1 MIDLK
6 GSLFTDI
13 TPENLA
19 SQLEVQAFAYAVGRQ
34 VEKMCMCADQVRVY
48 AAVDDMPERILDVVA
63 VELRT
68 PAYNESFPIEVKRE
82 LVKETIPFYTKLGTP
97 AAVSKMIHAVFGGG
111 SMEEWF
117 DYGGDPHHFRAV
129 VNITEMEI
137 KPGAVREFIR
147 IISSVKRLSS
157 WLDEIRFYLTPAKSW
172 ATVGGAFTG
181 SMEKDTATVIPP
193 PLELPGG
200 RFIAI
205 AGGGFTGSWSKSNA
219 VIPPPELTKPGGR
232 VAVIAGGVF
241 TGSRRKDTATVMPP
255 TLEKAG
261 GRAAGFAGG
270 AFTGS
275 HRKDTATITPPP
287 LKQAGGSAAGYACG
301 VFMGSRGKDTAT
313 IQPPPLERAGGR
325 AAGYIYGAFMGSRR
339 KDTATVTH
347 PPLARPE
354 GRAVAAVRAGC
365 FGTCQQTTAPINTRG
380 AGKAPTGR
388 AATGGA
394 AGVFH
399 TYQRIT
405 REVKIYGTLEGC
417 RSNK

>member
-19 SQLEVQAFAYAVGRQ
+19 SQLEVQAFAYALGRQ
-34 VEKMCMCADQVRVY
+34 VEKLCVCADRVRIY

-68 PAYNESFPIEVKRE
+68 PAYNENFSIEVKRE

-97 AAVSKMIHAVFGGG
+97 AAVNKMIHAVFGGG
-111 SMEEWF
+111 DMEEWF
-117 DYGGDPHHFRAV
+117 QYGGDPHHFRAV

-137 KPGAVREFIR
+137 KPGAIQEFIR

-172 ATVGGAFTG
+172 ATAGGAFTG
-181 SMEKDTATVIPP
+181 SLEKDTATVIPP

-205 AGGGFTGSWSKSNA
+205 AGGGFMGSWSKSGA
-219 VIPPPELTKPGGR
+219 VIPAPELTRPGGK
-232 VAVIAGGVF
+232 VALITGGAF
-241 TGSRRKDTATVMPP
+241 TGSRRKDTATVTPP
-255 TLEKAG
+255 PLQQAGGRVAVIAGGAFTGALRKDTAAVTPPRLEKAG
-261 GRAAGFAGG
+261 GRTAGCIYGIFMG
-270 AFTGS
+270 TR
-275 HRKDTATITPPP
+275 RKDTAT
-287 LKQAGGSAAGYACG
+287 
-301 VFMGSRGKDTAT
+301 V
-313 IQPPPLERAGGR
+313 QPPPLERTGGK
-325 AAGYIYGAFMGSRR
+325 AAGRIYGVFMGSRR
-339 KDTATVTH
+339 KDTAAVTH
-347 PPLARPE
+347 PQLARPE
-354 GRAVAAVRAGC
+354 GQAAAAVRAGYI
-365 FGTCQQTTAPINTRG
+365 GACQRTTAHIDKRG
-380 AGKAPTGR
+380 AGEVPTGK

-405 REVKIYGTLEGC
+405 REVKIYGTLERR
-417 RSNK
+417 RSNQ

>member
-1 MIDLK
+1 MINLK

-34 VEKMCMCADQVRVY
+34 VEKLCICADRVRIY

-63 VELRT
+63 IELRT
-68 PAYNESFPIEVKRE
+68 PAYNENFSIEVKRE

-97 AAVSKMIHAVFGGG
+97 LAVNKMINAVFGGG

-117 DYGGDPHHFRAV
+117 DYGGDHHHFRAV

-137 KPGAVREFIR
+137 KPGAIQEFIR

-181 SMEKDTATVIPP
+181 SLEKDNATVIPP

-205 AGGGFTGSWSKSNA
+205 AGGGFTGSWSKNEA
-219 VIPPPELTKPGGR
+219 IIPAPELTKPGGR
-232 VAVIAGGVF
+232 VAVIAGGAF
-241 TGSRRKDTATVMPP
+241 TGSRRKDTAMVTPP
-255 TLEKAG
+255 PLENAG
-261 GRAAGFAGG
+261 GKAAGYIYGVFMG
-270 AFTGS
+270 T
-275 HRKDTATITPPP
+275 RQKDTAT
-287 LKQAGGSAAGYACG
+287 
-301 VFMGSRGKDTAT
+301 V
-313 IQPPPLERAGGR
+313 QPPPLERAGGK
-325 AAGYIYGAFMGSRR
+325 AAGHIYGVFMGSRR
-339 KDTATVTH
+339 KDTATVKH

-354 GRAVAAVRAGC
+354 GQAAATVRAGYI
-365 FGTCQQTTAPINTRG
+365 GTCQRAAVHINTRG
-380 AGKAPTGR
+380 AAKVPTGK

-405 REVKIYGTLEGC
+405 REVKIYGTLERR
-417 RSNK
+417 RSNQ